1 MSWHCTA
8 VLHARE
14 LFVLRMRT
22 LAIQY
27 PDRWGKSAIPNKENS
42 PLCPGWGEVGAN
54 IDRCKIAERF
64 HFHRRNQA
72 TGESI
77 AELRRLATHYKFGGY
92 LSEALRDMLVCGLK
106 SESTQKRLLAETEL
120 TLAKAVEIAQSME
133 AADHNAQQLKGDDL
147 RVAQVR
153 RRHVQQRPAQAE
165 NQENPDNQRNPC
177 YHCGGRSHAQ
187 RECRFKD
194 VLCHNCGKKGHLA
207 KVCLSGR
214 QNNRRGGR
222 VSQLYKKQ
230 NGWELP
236 RLGEDG
242 RNTN

>member
-1 MSWHCTA
+1 MQNSREIPFPPAEPGHGRIHRA
-8 VLHARE
+8 V
-14 LFVLRMRT
+14 
-22 LAIQY
+22 
-27 PDRWGKSAIPNKENS
+27 
-42 PLCPGWGEVGAN
+42 
-54 IDRCKIAERF
+54 
-64 HFHRRNQA
+64 
-72 TGESI
+72 

-165 NQENPDNQRNPC
+165 NQENPDNQRKPC

-222 VSQLYKKQ
+222 VSQLQETKWVGTTTTGGRWKKHQ
-230 NGWELP
+230 LT
-236 RLGEDG
+236 LSCK
-242 RNTN
+242 